1 MKWSSYPPRSG
12 NDGIAVGNI
21 YVISIYGTN
30 KVFTA
35 DGNDLRVKDYADNNN
50 YQLWKCIQDP
60 SNRFAFTNVGTGK
73 YLGRDVYQHLAC
85 KATSQADWE
94 CITLTALPEGG
105 YRLSADIDG
114 RICPTLLASDS
125 GGGYMRVV
133 AESDTI
139 IGLHQYGSQIFKRF
153 KWVING
159 QLARSSA
166 PNYKDG
172 VKYDADKA
180 QLMDDAAVQFLLLH
194 KIKNVISM
202 NQWEL
207 SPPEKQKLSNK
218 GISYTHLGVQDFHAP
233 TLSQLEQA
241 QHSYTSHIHTATLV
255 YCGHGHGRT
264 GTVISALQLYSGQD
278 RTDGDYYDNY
288 VEAKEQI
295 DVLDQLRKKLMT

>member
-1 MKWSSYPPRSG
+1 MYPPGSG
-12 NDGIAVGNI
+12 DDGLAVGNI
-21 YVISIYGTN
+21 YVISIYGTT

-35 DGNDLRVKDYADNNN
+35 DGSDLRVKGYADNNN

-60 SNRFAFTNVGTGK
+60 RNRFAFTNVGTGK

-94 CITLTALPEGG
+94 CITLTALQEGG

-125 GGGYMRVV
+125 GGEYMRVV

-139 IGLHQYGSQIFKRF
+139 IGLHQHGSQIFRRF

-159 QLARSSA
+159 RLARSSS
-166 PNYKDG
+166 PNYKDN
-172 VKYDADKA
+172 VQYDADKA

-194 KIKNVISM
+194 KINNVISM

-218 GISYTHLGVQDFHAP
+218 GISYTHLGVQDWHAP
-233 TLSQLEQA
+233 TLYQLEQA
-241 QHSYTSHIHTATLV
+241 QHAYTSHATTLV
-255 YCGHGHGRT
+255 YCGYGHGRT
-264 GTVISALQLYSGQD
+264 GTVISALQLYWGQD
-278 RTDGDYYDNY
+278 RTHGDYRNNHA
-288 VEAKEQI
+288 ETKEQI
-295 DVLDQLRKKLMT
+295 DVLDQLRKKLGYGT